1 MMEEWVWVVLK
12 NIIFMMLFKN
22 STAEFFKGALLWAP
36 AVGVIDWAQ
45 F

>member
-1 MMEEWVWVVLK
+1 
-12 NIIFMMLFKN
+12 MMLFKN

-36 AVGVIDWAQ
+36 AVGVTDWAQ